1 MRFDFISIFPQ
12 YFNALELSLM
22 GKAVQKGQLSINVH
36 DLRDW
41 TEDKHRSV
49 DDAPYGGG
57 AGMVMRADIW
67 GKALDQVVAPTGRRI
82 LAVPTPSG
90 VPLTQEMARSLVDAE
105 QIIFACGRYE
115 GIDYRVVEHYREDTE
130 VEVLEYSI
138 GDYVLNGG
146 EVAALVLVEAVARLL
161 DGFMSNPESLVEES
175 FENNLLEYP
184 AYTRPLQ
191 WQGREVPEVLRTGNH
206 GAIEQW
212 RREISLMRT
221 ATRRPDLVCALDP
234 TQLSESDFDTLA
246 YYGWTYNAQLGWNEI
261 RFSIAA
267 QSVSAADK
275 SGKLLGFLSW
285 GQVEKSDLPQR
296 FRTQNQIVVKE
307 WEPLGNTSLAI
318 ALLRHF
324 VAMYRELESN
334 KAHGVPLELIVT
346 IECEEK
352 ALIKASRFLG
362 FTKRGRISLRNNGKS
377 RFAQVMVYSEQR
389 EIQESSVQS

>member
-67 GKALDQVVAPTGRRI
+67 GKALDQVVASSGRRI

-221 ATRRPDLVCALDP
+221 ATRRPDLVRALDP
-234 TQLSESDFDTLA
+234 KQLSESDFDTLA
-246 YYGWTYNAQLGWNEI
+246 YYGWTYDAQLGWLELDFLLGEAQLLAVDETE
-261 RFSIAA
+261 RTLGQLQWSKEPTCKLPKALRELQPLVLEDFTAA
-267 QSVSAADK
+267 Q
-275 SGKLLGFLSW
+275 GHLLAGM
-285 GQVEKSDLPQR
+285 
-296 FRTQNQIVVKE
+296 
-307 WEPLGNTSLAI
+307 
-318 ALLRHF
+318 LRHLAEFKLATHLVACVDSGNKELVKVLRGAGF
-324 VAMYRELESN
+324 VKS
-334 KAHGVPLELIVT
+334 
-346 IECEEK
+346 
-352 ALIKASRFLG
+352 
-362 FTKRGRISLRNNGKS
+362 GRISQDLGETK
-377 RFAQVMVYSEQR
+377 RFLQVLVLAQ
-389 EIQESSVQS
+389 